1 MLFFLQTILFENV
14 PQSMD
19 ISMLVFIN
27 VHTHIQIHA
36 YFDTHHICL
45 SLTLLSF
52 TFLSFLENCCLL
64 RKE

>member
-36 YFDTHHICL
+36 YFDTQSSDIL
-45 SLTLLSF
+45 SLPSPISF
-52 TFLSFLENCCLL
+52 SILF
-64 RKE
+64 